1 MKINTDDFPR
11 VRMDYSI
18 ESDASSNDILIAISK
33 LLQKNPALCFLSV
46 ADYRLKAIKKMMML
60 MNAARLLPG

>member
-33 LLQKNPALCFLSV
+33 LLQKNSPLFLSV

>member
-33 LLQKNPALCFLSV
+33 LLQKKQPFVFICSV
-46 ADYRLKAIKKMMML
+46 WGRKSFDTTGRRLD
-60 MNAARLLPG
+60 

>member
-33 LLQKNPALCFLSV
+33 LLQKKTALCFYL
-46 ADYRLKAIKKMMML
+46 
-60 MNAARLLPG
+60 